1 MSAKLIT
8 LDGEARRALERGI
21 DHVARA
27 VKITRGPKT
36 RKAGLVTKWG
46 APTISDAA

>member
-8 LDGEARRALERGI
+8 LDGGARRALERGL

-27 VKITRGPKT
+27 VKITLGPKA
-36 RKAGLVTKWG
+36 RKAAPVPKWG
-46 APTISDAA
+46 APMITDAA